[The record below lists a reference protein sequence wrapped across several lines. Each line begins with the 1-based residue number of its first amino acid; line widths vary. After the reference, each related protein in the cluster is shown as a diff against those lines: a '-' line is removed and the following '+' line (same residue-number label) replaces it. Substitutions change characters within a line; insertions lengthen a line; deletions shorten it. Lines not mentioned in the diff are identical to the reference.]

1 MTPAATAT
9 LMICYGSSSGRRS
22 GRGSAR
28 SRVECACGF
37 SRAPQAT
44 QLGMAPPPV
53 IKLVAGGTEAAANVN
68 PQRDRMLTLGP
79 TRVPPAT
86 WRFSGPPRPG
96 KRRWNRPL
104 AHVQPLRDNCIY
116 RAWRNEPR
124 ATSQHPRICTR
135 AHASQ
140 GTPTP
145 VRHLR
150 FRRFWKVAPAIPAP
164 TSFARPPVRGLYLR
178 HRFPKSNYT
187 AVGDQRQLVLPVL
200 LPHQRMLPKF

>member
-22 GRGSAR
+22 GRGSSR

-104 AHVQPLRDNCIY
+104 AHVHPLRDNCPY
-116 RAWRNEPR
+116 RACQDICRRLSMSGATRN
-124 ATSQHPRICTR
+124 TR
-135 AHASQ
+135 S
-140 GTPTP
+140 PTAP
-145 VRHLR
+145 SR
-150 FRRFWKVAPAIPAP
+150 APAELPPPPGQAIIALTHPGGP
-164 TSFARPPVRGLYLR
+164 VKRSMCLYSLLRNTSLTTPR
-178 HRFPKSNYT
+178 
-187 AVGDQRQLVLPVL
+187 
-200 LPHQRMLPKF
+200 

>member
-1 MTPAATAT
+1 
-9 LMICYGSSSGRRS
+9 
-22 GRGSAR
+22 
-28 SRVECACGF
+28 
-37 SRAPQAT
+37 
-44 QLGMAPPPV
+44 MAPPPV

-104 AHVQPLRDNCIY
+104 AHVHPLRDNCIY

-135 AHASQ
+135 AMLPRERQRPSVTCAY
-140 GTPTP
+140 
-145 VRHLR
+145 
-150 FRRFWKVAPAIPAP
+150 RRFWKAASAIPAP
-164 TSFARPPVRGLYLR
+164 PRLARPPSLGYICGIAFQKVIIGR
-178 HRFPKSNYT
+178 
-187 AVGDQRQLVLPVL
+187 
-200 LPHQRMLPKF
+200 

>member
-1 MTPAATAT
+1 
-9 LMICYGSSSGRRS
+9 
-22 GRGSAR
+22 
-28 SRVECACGF
+28 
-37 SRAPQAT
+37 
-44 QLGMAPPPV
+44 MAPPPV

-104 AHVQPLRDNCIY
+104 AHVHPLRDNCIY

-150 FRRFWKVAPAIPAP
+150 LSAILESAPGRSHPNQPCAP
-164 TSFARPPVRGLYLR
+164 PGRGLYLR
-178 HRFPKSNYT
+178 CRFPKSRYM
-187 AVGDQRQLVLPVL
+187 AVAWHADSSGSPTTS
-200 LPHQRMLPKF
+200 PKRKPSPWSTPRPATPRAWPSGSCSGPACGCPRPWRCGA